1 MPLKPCLLAVTL
13 TVTATSCTLAQDEA
27 PPADTRPASTN
38 APGRDYPR
46 VDSQRRAYFRVDAPD
61 ARSVRVSLGNTE
73 LKQDLKGVW
82 TGVTRPLDP
91 GFHYYQLI
99 IDGFAAAD
107 PSSESFFGSS
117 NMR

>member
-1 MPLKPCLLAVTL
+1 MRGPPMPVNRCLLAVL
-13 TVTATSCTLAQDEA
+13 WATAAASCTFAQGDI
-27 PPADTRPASTN
+27 PPADSQPASTN

-46 VDSQRRAYFRVDAPD
+46 VDSGRRAHFRVEAPD

-73 LKQDLKGVW
+73 LKKDDKGRW

-99 IDGFAAAD
+99 IDGF
-107 PSSESFFGSS
+107 
-117 NMR
+117 